1 MPFRDI
7 TGHEHPIAV
16 LQAAV
21 SNNRLGH
28 AYLFHGEDAIGKR
41 LTAIRLAQA
50 LNCEQPPSPDTLDSC
65 GACRACLQIA
75 ARTHPDFI
83 TIDPDRELANPAIK
97 IEQIREIEQQ
107 FVYRPLMGE
116 RKICLIDE
124 ADRMTIGAA
133 NALLKTLEEP
143 PGHAL
148 FLLITGRPNALP
160 ITIRSR
166 CQQLRFTTPART
178 QVEAAVI
185 LKRELPPADARLLA
199 LVTEGRIGEA
209 LTLDVATLREWQ
221 KECLAIVA
229 PNTLRSIT
237 AILTLAESLAKSD
250 RGVETLT
257 WLSRWIRDLII
268 VHVGG
273 DQDQILHLE
282 QLDQLQEYSRT
293 TDLTLLLD
301 LAKEIERSQ
310 QNATRNLNLHMALES
325 CLLKLR
331 DALGLAPAGMPA

>member
-1 MPFRDI
+1 
-7 TGHEHPIAV
+7 
-16 LQAAV
+16 
-21 SNNRLGH
+21 
-28 AYLFHGEDAIGKR
+28 
-41 LTAIRLAQA
+41 
-50 LNCEQPPSPDTLDSC
+50 
-65 GACRACLQIA
+65 
-75 ARTHPDFI
+75 
-83 TIDPDRELANPAIK
+83 
-97 IEQIREIEQQ
+97 
-107 FVYRPLMGE
+107 MGE

-148 FLLITGRPNALP
+148 FLLITSRPNALP

-199 LVTEGRIGEA
+199 LVTEGRIGDA
-209 LTLDVATLREWQ
+209 LTQDVAVLREWQ

-273 DQDQILHLE
+273 DQDQILHVE
-282 QLDQLQEYSRT
+282 QLDQLREYAAA

-301 LAKEIERSQ
+301 LVKEIERSQ

-331 DALGLAPAGMPA
+331 DALGFEPASTPA

>member
-7 TGHEHPIAV
+7 TGHERPIAV

-21 SNNRLGH
+21 SHGRLGH

-41 LTAIRLAQA
+41 LTAIHLAQA
-50 LNCEQPPSPDTLDSC
+50 LNCEQPPSPGVLDSC

-185 LKRELPPADARLLA
+185 LRRELPPADARLLA

-209 LTLDVATLREWQ
+209 LTLDVVALREWQ

-229 PNTLRSIT
+229 PTTLRSIT

-273 DQDQILHLE
+273 DQEQILHLE
-282 QLDQLQEYSRT
+282 QLNQLREYAAA

-331 DALGLAPAGMPA
+331 DALGLTPVETSA

>member
-21 SNNRLGH
+21 AHNRLGH

-41 LTAIRLAQA
+41 LTAIHLAQA
-50 LNCEQPPSPDTLDSC
+50 LNCEHPPSPDALDNC

-116 RKICLIDE
+116 RKICLIDD

-166 CQQLRFTTPART
+166 CQQLRFSTPART

-209 LTLDVATLREWQ
+209 LTQDVAALREWQ
-221 KECLAIVA
+221 QECLAIVA
-229 PNTLRSIT
+229 PTTLRSIS
-237 AILTLAESLAKSD
+237 AILTLSESLAKSD

-282 QLDQLQEYSRT
+282 QVDQLRDYAAS

-301 LAKEIERSQ
+301 LVKEIERSQ
-310 QNATRNLNLHMALES
+310 QNATRNLNLHMTLES

-331 DALGLAPAGMPA
+331 DALGLAPAGSPA

>member
-21 SNNRLGH
+21 SNDRLGH

-41 LTAIRLAQA
+41 LTAIHLAQA
-50 LNCEQPPSPDTLDSC
+50 LNCEQPPSPDVLDSC
-65 GACRACLQIA
+65 GTCRACLQIA

-83 TIDPDRELANPAIK
+83 AIDPDRELANPAIK
-97 IEQIREIEQQ
+97 IEQVREIEQQ

-148 FLLITGRPNALP
+148 FLLITSRPNALP

-209 LTLDVATLREWQ
+209 LTLDVAALREWQ
-221 KECLAIVA
+221 RDCLAIVA
-229 PNTLRSIT
+229 PATLRSIS

-250 RGVETLT
+250 KGVETLT
-257 WLSRWIRDLII
+257 WLSRWVRDLLF

-282 QLDQLQEYSRT
+282 QLDQLQEYART

-301 LAKEIERSQ
+301 LIKEIERTQ

-331 DALGLAPAGMPA
+331 DALGLAPVGTPA

>member
-7 TGHEHPIAV
+7 TGHAHPIAV

-21 SNNRLGH
+21 AHNRLGH
-28 AYLFHGEDAIGKR
+28 AYLFHGEEAIGKR

-50 LNCEQPPSPDTLDSC
+50 LNCEQPPSPDALDSC

-116 RKICLIDE
+116 RKICLIDD

-148 FLLITGRPNALP
+148 FLLITSRLNALP
-160 ITIRSR
+160 VTIRSR
-166 CQQLRFTTPART
+166 CQQLRFSTPART

-185 LKRELPPADARLLA
+185 LTRELPPADARLLA

-209 LTLDVATLREWQ
+209 LTQDIAALREWQ
-221 KECLAIVA
+221 QECMAIVA
-229 PNTLRSIT
+229 PATLRSIGT
-237 AILTLAESLAKSD
+237 ILTLAESLAKSD
-250 RGVETLT
+250 RGIETLN
-257 WLSRWIRDLII
+257 WLSRWTRDLLL

-273 DQDQILHLE
+273 DRDQILHLE
-282 QLDQLQEYSRT
+282 QMAQLQDYART

-301 LAKEIERSQ
+301 LDRKS
-310 QNATRNLNLHMALES
+310 TRLNSSHT
-325 CLLKLR
+325 
-331 DALGLAPAGMPA
+331 

>member
-21 SNNRLGH
+21 SHNRLGH

-41 LTAIRLAQA
+41 LTAIHLAQA
-50 LNCEQPPSPDTLDSC
+50 LNCEQPPSPDALDSC
-65 GACRACLQIA
+65 GACRSCLQIA

-83 TIDPDRELANPAIK
+83 TVDPDRELANPAIK

-116 RKICLIDE
+116 RKICLIDD

-148 FLLITGRPNALP
+148 FLLITSRPNALP

-166 CQQLRFTTPART
+166 CQQLRFATPART

-185 LKRELPPADARLLA
+185 LKRELPPTDARLLA

-209 LTLDVATLREWQ
+209 LTADVAALREWQ
-221 KECLAIVA
+221 QECLAIVA
-229 PNTLRSIT
+229 PTTLRSIS
-237 AILTLAESLAKSD
+237 AILTLSESLAKSD

-273 DQDQILHLE
+273 DHDQILHLE
-282 QLDQLQEYSRT
+282 QLDQLRDYAAS

-301 LAKEIERSQ
+301 LVKEIERSQ
-310 QNATRNLNLHMALES
+310 QNATRNLNLHMTLES

-331 DALGLAPAGMPA
+331 EALGLAPVGSPA